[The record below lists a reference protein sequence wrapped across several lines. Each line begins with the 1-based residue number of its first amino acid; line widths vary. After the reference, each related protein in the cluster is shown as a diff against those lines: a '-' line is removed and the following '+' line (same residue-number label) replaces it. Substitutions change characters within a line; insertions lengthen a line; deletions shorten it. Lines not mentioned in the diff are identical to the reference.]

1 MQNEKEKFK
10 KNLNLKRNNM
20 LLSSLHFELHFDFC
34 ILNFEFIKSMID
46 KIDKKEVQHLA
57 KLSRLELSDKEIEKF
72 TKDISSILDYVSEL
86 QKVDTQNVEPI
97 SQITGL
103 SDVKRKDEPKE
114 FKNKKGIFDNA
125 PEKEGDFF
133 KVKTV
138 LGRKR

>member
-1 MQNEKEKFK
+1 
-10 KNLNLKRNNM
+10 
-20 LLSSLHFELHFDFC
+20 
-34 ILNFEFIKSMID
+34 MID

-125 PEKEGDFF
+125 SEKEGDFF